1 MSARNPAL
9 WADIARD
16 LETARSSA
24 ERAAFRVQSL
34 SVEAQMMDAETRFDR
49 ERAVGSLVHDCYTAL
64 EAALER
70 LIDAVDGDRPKGGDY
85 HAQLIERAAA
95 ALAGLR
101 PAIVSAETAR
111 DLHALRGFRHV
122 MRHAYGGF
130 DYARAA
136 PNAEIAARAVP
147 CVSEEVTAFARA
159 MGILPN

>member
-1 MSARNPAL
+1 
-9 WADIARD
+9 
-16 LETARSSA
+16 
-24 ERAAFRVQSL
+24 
-34 SVEAQMMDAETRFDR
+34 MMDAEARFDR
-49 ERAVGSLVHDCYTAL
+49 ERAVGSLIHDCYTAM

-122 MRHAYGGF
+122 MCATPMAASTMPVPRQTPRSQLAPF
-130 DYARAA
+130 RASVK
-136 PNAEIAARAVP
+136 R
-147 CVSEEVTAFARA
+147 
-159 MGILPN
+159 